1 VGPVLLLAVAHAQ
14 LAVLPRTPAQTAA
27 EKGHISQRPKK
38 VTSVSSSNSRDGGG
52 GRERARTRRGR
63 RWRVAAATWRRN
75 TELGAGGGRATGSTG
90 LAGLFAA
97 GIVGSPAAAGVSGSE
112 GVFSGACP
120 VGRVRRWMDST
131 FLVMSHP
138 MLFPFLSFFFLL
150 ARLRRSFTDVLISR
164 GDPPICPVHEGKFGP
179 ALTEAALQPTRF
191 QAHETQDAARLQAIL
206 PLEVAI
212 RARQDD

>member
-1 VGPVLLLAVAHAQ
+1 VA
-14 LAVLPRTPAQTAA
+14 RGRGDMEA
-27 EKGHISQRPKK
+27 EH
-38 VTSVSSSNSRDGGG
+38 
-52 GRERARTRRGR
+52 RARGR
-63 RWRVAAATWRRN
+63 RWESDGEYGT
-75 TELGAGGGRATGSTG
+75 GRPFRGRDCG
-90 LAGLFAA
+90 LACCGRCLRVRGRLF
-97 GIVGSPAAAGVSGSE
+97 GRVS
-112 GVFSGACP
+112 
-120 VGRVRRWMDST
+120 GRVRRWMDST

>member
-1 VGPVLLLAVAHAQ
+1 
-14 LAVLPRTPAQTAA
+14 
-27 EKGHISQRPKK
+27 
-38 VTSVSSSNSRDGGG
+38 
-52 GRERARTRRGR
+52 
-63 RWRVAAATWRRN
+63 VAAATWRRN

-138 MLFPFLSFFFLL
+138 MLFPFLSFFFAGQASSFIHGCFDLNL
-150 ARLRRSFTDVLISR
+150 YFPRSWRSANLPRSR
-164 GDPPICPVHEGKFGP
+164 GKVWAGID
-179 ALTEAALQPTRF
+179 
-191 QAHETQDAARLQAIL
+191 
-206 PLEVAI
+206 
-212 RARQDD
+212 